1 MSNIFSLGMLQV
13 VNYILPIIVIPF
25 LVSTIGLENVGI
37 LATVSAV
44 ISYFQ
49 ICIDYGFSLTATR
62 AIAKAN
68 NDTNQKNLITSS
80 VILIKLTLATLLF
93 MFFLVIIETFN
104 SFKGLG
110 FLFILAYVTAIVNSL
125 FPQWHFQGI
134 EKMHFITITNTIPKV
149 LTTLVLFLL
158 VRDKSDV
165 ILVQW
170 CYLIGALITLLW
182 AYGILKTK
190 ESFSLRFSVES
201 YKEQLSYGKNIFFA
215 RLFSTLYKNSNILII
230 GLFVSPTLVG
240 VYTIAERIVRSCQTM
255 QNVIGDSI
263 YPKVAAGSNLS
274 FKYLN
279 FNNKKYIAYITGFYA
294 FSSLAFLLFSDIIAK
309 ILVKND
315 WADISHQLK
324 IMSCVFF
331 FGGLNYFFGILGLV
345 ARGYNFYFSGSVLIT
360 GIANIFLCFYLTS
373 QFSISGASISMVLS
387 EVILLLMIIFFLKK
401 VKEPIR

>member
-1 MSNIFSLGMLQV
+1 MFNKEETGLKKILSNIFSLGMLQV

-255 QNVIGDSI
+255 QNVIVDSI

-279 FNNKKYIAYITGFYA
+279 
-294 FSSLAFLLFSDIIAK
+294 
-309 ILVKND
+309 
-315 WADISHQLK
+315 
-324 IMSCVFF
+324 
-331 FGGLNYFFGILGLV
+331 
-345 ARGYNFYFSGSVLIT
+345 
-360 GIANIFLCFYLTS
+360 
-373 QFSISGASISMVLS
+373 
-387 EVILLLMIIFFLKK
+387 
-401 VKEPIR
+401 

>member
-1 MSNIFSLGMLQV
+1 MFNKEETGLKKILSNIFSLGMLQV

-255 QNVIGDSI
+255 QNVI
-263 YPKVAAGSNLS
+263 
-274 FKYLN
+274 
-279 FNNKKYIAYITGFYA
+279 
-294 FSSLAFLLFSDIIAK
+294 
-309 ILVKND
+309 
-315 WADISHQLK
+315 
-324 IMSCVFF
+324 
-331 FGGLNYFFGILGLV
+331 
-345 ARGYNFYFSGSVLIT
+345 
-360 GIANIFLCFYLTS
+360 
-373 QFSISGASISMVLS
+373 
-387 EVILLLMIIFFLKK
+387 
-401 VKEPIR
+401 